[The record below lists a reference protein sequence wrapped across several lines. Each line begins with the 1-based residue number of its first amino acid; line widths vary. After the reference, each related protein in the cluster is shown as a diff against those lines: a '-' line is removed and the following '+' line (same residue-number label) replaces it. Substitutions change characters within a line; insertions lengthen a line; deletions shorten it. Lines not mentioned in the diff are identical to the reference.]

1 MKSPSQ
7 VKKMMRELK
16 KLRSDYEDLKS
27 RASMAGAK
35 YRSFRSNW
43 RNGVVGVDA
52 PSQQQTAKIYKDQV
66 DAMESYAQRHLKNRA
81 NRLKSK

>member
-1 MKSPSQ
+1 
-7 VKKMMRELK
+7 MRELK

-52 PSQQQTAKIYKDQV
+52 PSQ
-66 DAMESYAQRHLKNRA
+66 H
-81 NRLKSK
+81 